1 MVRHVCSYYTGK
13 MVDFVEY
20 YIIYGE
26 IYTVASVSKSPVQ
39 NQPSKNVDLFDR
51 FIKLCAV
58 CFAYLMLYSI
68 IF

>member
-1 MVRHVCSYYTGK
+1 MVRHVCSYYTGE

-26 IYTVASVSKSPVQ
+26 IVASVSKSPVQ

-58 CFAYLMLYSI
+58 CLAYLMLYSI

>member
-1 MVRHVCSYYTGK
+1 MYSCYTGE
-13 MVDFVEY
+13 MVDFMEY

-26 IYTVASVSKSPVQ
+26 IVASVSKSPVQ

-58 CFAYLMLYSI
+58 CLAYLCCIAY
-68 IF
+68 FK

>member
-1 MVRHVCSYYTGK
+1 MYSCYTGV

-26 IYTVASVSKSPVQ
+26 IVASASKSPVQ

-58 CFAYLMLYSI
+58 CLAYLMLYSI

>member
-1 MVRHVCSYYTGK
+1 MVNHVYSCYTGE

-20 YIIYGE
+20 YVIYGE
-26 IYTVASVSKSPVQ
+26 IVASASKSPVQ

-58 CFAYLMLYSI
+58 CLAYLMYSI

>member
-1 MVRHVCSYYTGK
+1 MVNHVYSCYTGE

-26 IYTVASVSKSPVQ
+26 IVASVSKSIVQ

-58 CFAYLMLYSI
+58 CLAYLMSYSI

>member
-1 MVRHVCSYYTGK
+1 MVNHVYSCYTGE
-13 MVDFVEY
+13 MVDFMEY

-26 IYTVASVSKSPVQ
+26 IVASVSKSPVQ

-51 FIKLCAV
+51 FIMLCVV
-58 CFAYLMLYSI
+58 CLAYLMLYSI